1 MSPHVP
7 RAGQSLG
14 SPSPTK
20 MQPFSGGGRDHIV
33 SRHHCANMVPDY
45 FYLQRLHKN
54 GILLSSKKSQEEAG
68 GPGGGVQRRK
78 RLPNKDQEG

>member
-68 GPGGGVQRRK
+68 GPGGGGAK
-78 RLPNKDQEG
+78 EKTAPK